1 MTVAAVS
8 MWSGTSSVC
17 CSPIGER
24 VGLGGPWHD
33 GRRSLLSHFSNRS
46 RWLQAGDVMGK
57 VDKLVVTDAQIAS
70 QVIELRA
77 RLDEISL

>member
-1 MTVAAVS
+1 
-8 MWSGTSSVC
+8 
-17 CSPIGER
+17 
-24 VGLGGPWHD
+24 
-33 GRRSLLSHFSNRS
+33 
-46 RWLQAGDVMGK
+46 MGK